1 MNAEKIKRN
10 GTGVR
15 KYRFY
20 KGEMN
25 TSDFINE
32 DKELYFLVKGIVLK
46 SI

>member
-1 MNAEKIKRN
+1 MDPEKIKRN

-25 TSDFINE
+25 TPDFINA
-32 DKELYFLVKGIVLK
+32 DKEIYFLVKG
-46 SI
+46 